1 MRPGRNITRQEYS
14 NSWQDTIVFKALTL
28 ITERC
33 VGLAT
38 LKLEAEIST
47 NTISRGSFP
56 EADWPNEEGRGA
68 FPLSSGP
75 SGPGDLSQ
83 ISTEDRDTLLT
94 VQGDTVRQ
102 SLRTSSY

>member
-28 ITERC
+28 ISERC

-75 SGPGDLSQ
+75 SGPGDLIRILPGDSSGSLT
-83 ISTEDRDTLLT
+83 ISSIQDEDIE
-94 VQGDTVRQ
+94 
-102 SLRTSSY
+102 